1 MVAEHDDN
9 FYRSVYERSMDAVLF
24 TQPDGRILAA
34 NRAACEL
41 FKRTEEDICR
51 VGRAGLVDT
60 TSPELP
66 RLLEERT
73 RLGASRGELIC
84 IRGDGSRFPAEVSS
98 AVFRDVSG
106 ELRTIT
112 TIRDSTEIKQARQV
126 QEALLSQVTRK
137 AAEIEAIL
145 ASQDDV
151 ILLYDLN
158 MNVRRA
164 NPSFQKN
171 YEFDPIG
178 LNVREIIQRVSC
190 RYLDGRPLVLSE
202 QPTPR
207 ALRGEEV
214 SNVLYAVTRANGATA
229 IVETSARPLFIQ
241 GRIEGTVTIWHDLTE
256 LKHTE
261 EDLRQ
266 SLQEIED
273 LYNHAPCGYH
283 SLDKDGYFLRINAT
297 ELSWL
302 GYAKDE
308 VVGKLNWK
316 DIITPA
322 YIRVLNENFPRFLKQ
337 GYIHDLEYEM
347 IRKDGST
354 FIGLVNATAVYDA
367 SGNYHHSRGTVLDIT
382 ERKRLEMRLAQ
393 QAQLDFLTGLNNRR
407 HFFELA
413 EHEFSRSKRFG
424 NPLALLIMD
433 VDHFKQ
439 FNDTYGH
446 DAGDAILQEMGRI
459 SLHTLREIDIAGRL
473 GGEEFAVLLPGV
485 TGTQAM
491 QAAERLRL
499 VFADSEVPVAGGKSL
514 SFTVSIG
521 VTCRLKQ
528 DQSFDAML
536 KRGDI
541 ALYAAKNAGRNCV
554 HHRDLV

>member
-1 MVAEHDDN
+1 MVAKHDDN
-9 FYRSVYERSMDAVLF
+9 FYRSVYEHSMDAVLF
-24 TQPDGRILAA
+24 TQPDGRVLAA

-41 FKRTEEDICR
+41 FNLTEEDICGI
-51 VGRAGLVDT
+51 GRAGLVDIN
-60 TSPELP
+60 SPDLP
-66 RLLEERT
+66 RMLEERAQ
-73 RLGASRGELIC
+73 LGASRGELLL
-84 IRGDGSRFPAEVSS
+84 IRSDGSRFPAEVTS
-98 AVFRDVSG
+98 ALFRDASG
-106 ELRTIT
+106 ELRTVT
-112 TIRDSTEIKQARQV
+112 TIRDSSEIKQARQV
-126 QEALLSQVTRK
+126 QEKLLSQIIRE
-137 AAEIEAIL
+137 AAEIEAVL

-151 ILLYDLN
+151 ILMYDLN

-164 NPSFQKN
+164 NPSFQKQF
-171 YEFDPIG
+171 EFDPVG
-178 LNVREIIQRVSC
+178 LNLREIIQRVSY
-190 RYLDGRPLVLSE
+190 RHLDGRPLALAE
-202 QPTPR
+202 APTPR

-214 SNVLYAVTRANGATA
+214 RNMLCAVTGADGANA
-229 IVETSARPLFIQ
+229 IVETSSMPLVVQ
-241 GRIEGTVTIWHDLTE
+241 GQIEGVVTIWHDVTE
-256 LKHTE
+256 LRHTE
-261 EDLRQ
+261 ENLRQ

-302 GYAKDE
+302 GYSRDE

-316 DIITPA
+316 DIVAPA
-322 YIRVLNENFPRFLKQ
+322 YIKILEENFPLFLKQ
-337 GYIHDLEYEM
+337 GFIHNLEYEM

-367 SGNYHHSRGTVLDIT
+367 NGNYQHSRGTVLDIT

-393 QAQLDFLTGLNNRR
+393 QAQLDVLTGLNNRR

-424 NPLALLIMD
+424 SPLALLITD

-446 DAGDAILQEMGRI
+446 DAGDAILKELSRI

-473 GGEEFAVLLPGV
+473 GGEEFVALLPGV
-485 TGTQAM
+485 SGAQAM
-491 QAAERLRL
+491 RAAERLRT
-499 VFADSEVPVAGGKSL
+499 ACANSAIPVADRKSV

-521 VTCRLKQ
+521 VTCRLEQ
-528 DQSFDAML
+528 DQSVDAML
-536 KRGDI
+536 KRADI
-541 ALYAAKNAGRNCV
+541 ALYAAKDAGRNCV
-554 HHRDLV
+554 RHKDLV